1 MIISKDVI
9 FDEKTAWNWEEGKI
23 QKKAILVDE
32 LQTKTPVETGND
44 NTSTSSP
51 HDSPRSIPLSPST
64 ESPTSSSSSSSSI
77 PRKMRSLSDVYERC
91 NLCIVEPQGFEEAI
105 KDEDWRKA
113 MEKEI
118 DVIEKNET
126 WQLVENPKDK
136 ETIGVKWIYR
146 MKYHSDGRVQRLKAR
161 LVAKGYSQQPGVD
174 FHETF
179 APVARLDTIRT
190 IIAVVAQKGWL
201 LYQLDIKSAFLNGK
215 LEEEIYVE
223 QTQGFVVDM
232 EENKVYKL
240 KKALCGL
247 K

>member
-1 MIISKDVI
+1 
-9 FDEKTAWNWEEGKI
+9 
-23 QKKAILVDE
+23 
-32 LQTKTPVETGND
+32 
-44 NTSTSSP
+44 
-51 HDSPRSIPLSPST
+51 
-64 ESPTSSSSSSSSI
+64 
-77 PRKMRSLSDVYERC
+77 
-91 NLCIVEPQGFEEAI
+91 
-105 KDEDWRKA
+105 

-126 WQLVENPKDK
+126 WQLVEKPKNK
-136 ETIGVKWIYR
+136 EIIGVKWIYR
-146 MKYHSDGRVQRLKAR
+146 VKYHSDGRVQRLKAR

-190 IIAVVAQKGWL
+190 IIAVAAQKGWL

-215 LEEEIYVE
+215 LEEDIYVE
-223 QTQGFVVDM
+223 QPQGFVVDG

-240 KKALCGL
+240 KKALYGL